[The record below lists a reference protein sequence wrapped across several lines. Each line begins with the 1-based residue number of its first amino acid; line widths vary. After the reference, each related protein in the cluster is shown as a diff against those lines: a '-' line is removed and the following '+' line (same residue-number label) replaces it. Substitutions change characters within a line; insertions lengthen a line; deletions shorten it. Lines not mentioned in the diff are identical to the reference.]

1 MARANARR
9 LCRSKEIVISAAEP
23 QDYVCELFFV
33 GRSMRGGAQ
42 PASRYTGED
51 ADVCHEIECI
61 DELPCGKI

>member
-1 MARANARR
+1 M
-9 LCRSKEIVISAAEP
+9 SAAEP

-42 PASRYTGED
+42 PASRYAGED
-51 ADVCHEIECI
+51 ADVCHEIVCI